1 MTTKISFRSSSIYLL
16 LSSTFPSSI
25 YNSRR
30 KVERIER
37 HPSTGIQLSH
47 PFPRTFAAQKFDPS
61 STRDPQKAANN
72 RPNLS
77 SLDPSLSLSLSRD
90 RQFSNFSTLG
100 HTRKLEMFRT
110 FVYFKFEVSFF
121 PSEIFVC
128 DKKREFSKWTAGPT
142 SGLKF
147 QRLYKL
153 KNRKDLWNSIP
164 FENKELAKK
173 GLKEWESKV
182 EYKFFLPSFF

>member
-77 SLDPSLSLSLSRD
+77 SLDPSLSLSLC
-90 RQFSNFSTLG
+90 
-100 HTRKLEMFRT
+100 LEIDSFRT
-110 FVYFKFEVSFF
+110 FPYLDTLENWKCFERSFI
-121 PSEIFVC
+121 SN
-128 DKKREFSKWTAGPT
+128 
-142 SGLKF
+142 LKF
-147 QRLYKL
+147 L
-153 KNRKDLWNSIP
+153 
-164 FENKELAKK
+164 
-173 GLKEWESKV
+173 
-182 EYKFFLPSFF
+182 FFLLKYLFAIKNASFQSEQRVLHRV